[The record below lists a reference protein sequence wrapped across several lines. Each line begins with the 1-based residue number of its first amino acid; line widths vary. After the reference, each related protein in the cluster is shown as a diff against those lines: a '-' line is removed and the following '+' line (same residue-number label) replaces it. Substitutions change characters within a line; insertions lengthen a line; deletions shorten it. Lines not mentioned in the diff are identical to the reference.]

1 MNKLNDWLAVKI
13 TKGMANMFCA
23 YIFLIWSLIPLVF
36 PQAQNI
42 VFYVSGGIIQ
52 LVALSLIMVGQN
64 VLGREAEKRDIETHD
79 TVMLEIGLIREQ
91 LEIAKIQRTN
101 ADIKRQDLKLILEEM
116 NEHFIN
122 NQQQ

>member
-13 TKGMANMFCA
+13 TKGMANMWCA
-23 YIFLIWSLIPLVF
+23 YIFLIWSLVPLLF

-79 TVMLEIGLIREQ
+79 TVMLEMSLIRSEQ
-91 LEIAKIQRTN
+91 ELAKIQRTN
-101 ADIKRQDLKLILEEM
+101 ADIHRNDLRLILEELKIIM
-116 NEHFIN
+116 TNK
-122 NQQQ
+122 